1 VLNIIKKEIR
11 ELLTPASIA
20 SMVVVAV
27 IFALVG
33 QMVGSPMNEITEK
46 PSIGVVNQDEGL
58 FSQTAIAVINENAEV
73 LYLGEDRDAGWE
85 KVQEKGIALLV
96 IPEDFSSSILEG
108 RPARIE
114 VNWLLKGTGLMDN
127 ISSVAVTG
135 LIQMI
140 NTSISEEL
148 ISGGIEI
155 PPEVALSPVGL
166 SETVFLK
173 DKVIPGVSPEAL
185 SGLLISQSVTI
196 PIVIMMMVIMAGST
210 VISSM
215 GLEKESKTLETLL
228 SLPIR
233 RRDIVI
239 GKLAG
244 SAAVGLIMAVIYM
257 LGFNYYMESLTVSSS
272 IDLGALGLSL
282 GMGDYLL
289 VGLSILLSLFAGLAL
304 CLLIGTFARDYKNAQ
319 TLIFPVTIL
328 AMVPMFLVMFKDFGT
343 LSLLLQV
350 ILFII
355 PFSHPMMAMRALMF
369 DNYVLVI
376 GGIAYLA
383 VFSIAITLVLTKI
396 FSSDRLLVGWS
407 WPKRGAKA

>member
-1 VLNIIKKEIR
+1 MLNIIKKEIR

-20 SMVVVAV
+20 SMVVVAL

-33 QMVGSPMNEITEK
+33 QMVGSPMNEVTEK
-46 PSIGVVNQDEGL
+46 PSIGVVSQDEGL
-58 FSQTAIAVINENAEV
+58 FSQTAISVINENAEV

-85 KVQEKGIALLV
+85 KVREGGIALLV

-135 LIQMI
+135 LIRMI

-148 ISGGIEI
+148 ISGGISI

-196 PIVIMMMVIMAGST
+196 PIVIMMMVMMAGST

-233 RRDIVI
+233 RRDIVM

-257 LGFNYYMESLTVSSS
+257 LGFNYYMQSLTVSSS

-282 GMGDYLL
+282 GAWDYLL

-304 CLLIGTFARDYKNAQ
+304 CLFIGTFARDYKNAQ
-319 TLIFPVTIL
+319 TLIFPVTVL
-328 AMVPMFLVMFKDFGT
+328 AMVPMFMVMFKDFGT
-343 LSLLLQV
+343 LSLPLQV

-369 DNYVLVI
+369 DNYALVV

-383 VFSIAITLVLTKI
+383 VFSIAITLVLTRI
-396 FSSDRLLVGWS
+396 FSSDRLLIGWS

>member
-1 VLNIIKKEIR
+1 MLNIIKKEIR

-20 SMVVVAV
+20 SMVVVAA

-58 FSQTAIAVINENAEV
+58 FSQTAISVISENAEV
-73 LYLGEDRDAGWE
+73 LYLGEDRDDGWE

-369 DNYVLVI
+369 DNYALVI

-383 VFSIAITLVLTKI
+383 VFSIAITLVLTRI

>member
-1 VLNIIKKEIR
+1 
-11 ELLTPASIA
+11 
-20 SMVVVAV
+20 
-27 IFALVG
+27 
-33 QMVGSPMNEITEK
+33 
-46 PSIGVVNQDEGL
+46 
-58 FSQTAIAVINENAEV
+58 
-73 LYLGEDRDAGWE
+73 
-85 KVQEKGIALLV
+85 
-96 IPEDFSSSILEG
+96 
-108 RPARIE
+108 
-114 VNWLLKGTGLMDN
+114 
-127 ISSVAVTG
+127 
-135 LIQMI
+135 
-140 NTSISEEL
+140 
-148 ISGGIEI
+148 
-155 PPEVALSPVGL
+155 
-166 SETVFLK
+166 
-173 DKVIPGVSPEAL
+173 
-185 SGLLISQSVTI
+185 
-196 PIVIMMMVIMAGST
+196 
-210 VISSM
+210 
-215 GLEKESKTLETLL
+215 L

-343 LSLLLQV
+343 LSLVLQV

-383 VFSIAITLVLTKI
+383 IFSIAITLVLTKI

>member
-1 VLNIIKKEIR
+1 MLNIIKKEIR

>member
-1 VLNIIKKEIR
+1 MLNIIKKEIR

-46 PSIGVVNQDEGL
+46 PSIGVVNQGEGL
-58 FSQTAIAVINENAEV
+58 FSQTAISVISENAEV

-319 TLIFPVTIL
+319 TLIFPVTVL

-369 DNYVLVI
+369 DNYALVI

-383 VFSIAITLVLTKI
+383 VFSIAITLVLTRI

>member
-1 VLNIIKKEIR
+1 MLNIIKKEIR

-20 SMVVVAV
+20 SMVVVAA

-58 FSQTAIAVINENAEV
+58 FSQTAISVISENAEV
-73 LYLGEDRDAGWE
+73 LYLGEDRDDGWE

-96 IPEDFSSSILEG
+96 IHEDFSSSILEG

-369 DNYVLVI
+369 DNYALVI

-383 VFSIAITLVLTKI
+383 VFSIAITLVLTRI

>member
-1 VLNIIKKEIR
+1 MLNIIKKEIR

-58 FSQTAIAVINENAEV
+58 FSQTAISVISENAEV
-73 LYLGEDRDAGWE
+73 LYLGEDRDDGWE

-96 IPEDFSSSILEG
+96 IHEDFSSSILEG

-407 WPKRGAKA
+407 WPKRGAKT